1 MKGWQNPKWWLAVL
15 LLIIAAPC
23 IVLSNNNFPLRALG
37 LVLIM
42 GSVGLVTNL
51 RKR

>member
-23 IVLSNNNFPLRALG
+23 IVLSQNNFPLRALG
-37 LVLIM
+37 IVIIF
-42 GSVGLVTNL
+42 GSLSLLTTM